1 MAVSAIKTT
10 PLSWGSLMARGNREP
25 IDDSTL
31 NNSYAHLLWELNQPN
46 TYLPNTVKD
55 NKGGSGNFYVGLITA
70 VPYAAGDK
78 NQYASF
84 TENTNDMQGPWYVSY
99 CDTDE
104 PQGTGKF
111 AFAGHGSKGN
121 PNTYYADRIVLRR
134 EMDYALQRSSV
145 SPLQLG
151 TYYTGVGMWY
161 DSYMQSLQ
169 YTDGNQE
176 LPDGTYFPT
185 VSYAEIFNDYKH
197 NTAYGSYSHVE
208 GGQNYTGIYATYA
221 HAEGYHTTTSS
232 PNSHAEG
239 YKTYANGI
247 ESHAEGYHTYT
258 NGDASH
264 TEGYETIANG
274 HYSHAEGKDSIANGQ
289 VSHAEGEYTYANGDS
304 SHAEGGFTYANGDSS
319 HSEGYHTYA
328 NRNYSHAEGDHSTAN
343 GQTSHAEGG
352 FTYANGDSS
361 HAEGNRTT
369 ASGQYSHAEGNNTIA
384 SGIGSHAEGG
394 VGNVSNSRINVLRR
408 TAGPTISNTTAS
420 GNYSHAE
427 GYGTTASG
435 NNSHAEGYH
444 TTASGRQSHAEGYDS
459 IASGNN
465 SHAEGGSTASG
476 ALSHAEGSSTASGD
490 DSHAE
495 GRNTSAHGWMSH
507 AEGNFTTAN
516 GKYSHAEGN
525 TNIANGESSHAEGT
539 ITQAFGD
546 NSHAEGYNTIANGW
560 YSHTEG
566 ANTRAL
572 GDGSHAEGKST
583 AAHGNSSHAQNQYTF
598 ANGVASTAI
607 GHQSYAN
614 GTNSFTSG
622 TYTIANNDSEVS
634 IGKYNKTYDDA
645 IFNIGIGTSDANRK
659 NAVDVRTTGV
669 AYFHQSAYVYDPT
682 VVNLKKQYPGTYDNF
697 DDESQVISM
706 SYWQISYNATYDLI
720 KAKTDGIP
728 DSVKSI
734 DNFDTS
740 FQDKNVLHY
749 TTQHFNG
756 DRTWVSNPNNT
767 VVLPIANNDN
777 GDNPRRTD
785 FATGAKATAGLMSAM
800 DKARLDDIWTGDK
813 PIVPISI
820 KTGTWTIYKN
830 DGTTTYTLAD
840 IKNQSNSVSS
850 CAGEYGFKVKWSGTW
865 QYSKPCGANDNYKAA
880 DSTSGTFGTTLPSST
895 AAGST
900 GDTFTSEI
908 LGPNGGTVAS
918 QNIVAAKKGL
928 VIAEFPSS
936 VSVGNPSHSG
946 RIVPA
951 TGNDETSTSV
961 TWGTYRLYFY
971 GQVDTLNPTMDIMKS
986 LTVGSGQPN
995 SKGWTIQYTA
1005 DTTHCFAIAYPSI
1018 WGKISTIKKNGVE
1031 IITTSFLFVGEF
1043 DYTNGAGYTQK
1054 YYIYRSGMGTANMA
1068 ITVN

>member
-1 MAVSAIKTT
+1 MAVSPIKTT

-55 NKGGSGNFYVGLITA
+55 NKGGSGNFYVGLITS
-70 VPYAAGDK
+70 VPYAGGDK

-84 TENTNDMQGPWYVSY
+84 TENTNDMRGPWYVSY

-121 PNTYYADRIVLRR
+121 PNTYYADRIVLKR

-161 DSYMQSLQ
+161 DSYMQSFQ

-208 GGQNYTGIYATYA
+208 GGKNYTGIYATYA
-221 HAEGYHTTTSS
+221 HAEGQ
-232 PNSHAEG
+232 N
-239 YKTYANGI
+239 TYANGR
-247 ESHAEGYHTYT
+247 A
-258 NGDASH
+258 
-264 TEGYETIANG
+264 
-274 HYSHAEGKDSIANGQ
+274 
-289 VSHAEGEYTYANGDS
+289 SHAEGEYTYANGLA
-304 SHAEGGFTYANGDSS
+304 SHAEGKNTYANGDL
-319 HSEGYHTYA
+319 
-328 NRNYSHAEGDHSTAN
+328 SHAQNEYTFA
-343 GQTSHAEGG
+343 GG
-352 FTYANGDSS
+352 RASSAIGNKTYANG
-361 HAEGNRTT
+361 A
-369 ASGQYSHAEGNNTIA
+369 
-384 SGIGSHAEGG
+384 
-394 VGNVSNSRINVLRR
+394 
-408 TAGPTISNTTAS
+408 
-420 GNYSHAE
+420 
-427 GYGTTASG
+427 
-435 NNSHAEGYH
+435 
-444 TTASGRQSHAEGYDS
+444 
-459 IASGNN
+459 
-465 SHAEGGSTASG
+465 
-476 ALSHAEGSSTASGD
+476 
-490 DSHAE
+490 
-495 GRNTSAHGWMSH
+495 
-507 AEGNFTTAN
+507 
-516 GKYSHAEGN
+516 
-525 TNIANGESSHAEGT
+525 
-539 ITQAFGD
+539 
-546 NSHAEGYNTIANGW
+546 
-560 YSHTEG
+560 
-566 ANTRAL
+566 
-572 GDGSHAEGKST
+572 
-583 AAHGNSSHAQNQYTF
+583 
-598 ANGVASTAI
+598 
-607 GHQSYAN
+607 
-614 GTNSFTSG
+614 NSFTSG
-622 TYTIANNDSEVS
+622 TYTIANHDSEVS
-634 IGKYNKTYDDA
+634 IGKYNKTYTDA
-645 IFNIGIGTSDANRK
+645 IFNIGIGTSDLDRK

-682 VVNLKKQYPGTYDNF
+682 VVNLKKQYPNTYDNF
-697 DDESQVISM
+697 GDESQVVSM
-706 SYWQISYNATYDLI
+706 SYWQISYNVTYDLI

-728 DSVKSI
+728 DSVRSI
-734 DNFDTS
+734 DKFDTS

-749 TTQHFNG
+749 TTQHFDG
-756 DRTWVSNPNNT
+756 DRTWIQNANNT
-767 VVLPIANNDN
+767 VVLPVANNDN

-785 FATGAKATAGLMSAM
+785 FATGATATAGLMSAI

-820 KTGTWTIYKN
+820 KTGTWTVYKN

-850 CAGEYGFKVKWSGTW
+850 CAVEYGFKVKWSGTW
-865 QYSKPCGANDNYKAA
+865 QYSKPCGTNDNYKAA
-880 DSTSGTFGTTLPSST
+880 DNTSGTFGTTLPSST

-908 LGPNGGTVAS
+908 LGPNAGTVAS
-918 QNIVAAKKGL
+918 QKIVAAKKGL

-936 VSVGNPSHSG
+936 VSVGNPVHSG

-971 GQVDTLNPTMDIMKS
+971 GQVDTLNPTMDMMKS
-986 LTVGSGQPN
+986 LTIGSGQQN
-995 SKGWTIQYTA
+995 GKGWTIQYTA
-1005 DTTHCFAIAYPSI
+1005 DTTHCFAIAYPST

-1031 IITTSFLFVGEF
+1031 IITTSFLFIGEF

-1054 YYIYRSGMGTANMA
+1054 YYIYRSGMGTANMS